1 MTQKTKAYFWLR
13 LIAFTIDLSVFY
25 GTSFIVFNLLQ
36 LLNIYIPVARL
47 TLIFSLFYFPSITIS
62 FKTTIG
68 KVLCGLSVENKSNMN
83 YSMAVLLRELLYK
96 QLFYFIPIY
105 LLIVFFKL
113 TWLSPFFEIIYCL
126 TLTTILFIIFLFQ
139 KRPWYDV
146 WAKTTVIKNTEYNIV
161 NAKKSVVILISLM
174 LIILCIRFI
183 YYVSTNSFNDPFIP
197 QHSKNTISPYVSF
210 LEKQENSKDY
220 IFTLFQKNDIVILC
234 EREHPEMTQYDFIF
248 DLVSDKRFI
257 DNAGIVFSEVG
268 SRSQQS
274 NLDSLMN
281 TNGLTSD
288 ELDIKLCHILQ
299 NYSNFPIW
307 ENTNYFNYLKKL
319 YGLNQHL
326 PKEKR
331 IRHTFTDIDYNWEEI
346 RNKTDY
352 SERLE
357 QNLIK
362 RDELLAD
369 RIIKSYEQILAS
381 NQVRKKCLVI
391 MNYRHAFGPVN
402 VRLGDE
408 SCASYI
414 MKKYPNISANVLI
427 NGVNV
432 SIGLSSPEFLKFLPA
447 QKAPMRYGIWD
458 NSFKAIG
465 NISLGFDFKNSPFGK
480 DEFDLFFI
488 PTGKLLKYQDVF
500 TGYIF
505 YKPLEMHYNSLG
517 FKNIIANGFD
527 KEILKRAVIID
538 DNSSDPDNN
547 LKSVKGKLEMFSK
560 QDITI
565 NTKPYKK
572 YSSVID
578 ILFGTV
584 ILSLGLVLGLIFYL
598 IKIKITKA

>member
-1 MTQKTKAYFWLR
+1 MTQKTKTYFWLR
-13 LIAFTIDLSVFY
+13 LIAFTIDLSVVY
-25 GTSFIVFNLLQ
+25 GTSFVFFNLLQ
-36 LLNIYIPVARL
+36 LLHIYIPVARL
-47 TLIFSLFYFPSITIS
+47 TLIFSLLYFPGITIS
-62 FKTTIG
+62 YKTTIG
-68 KVLCGLSVENKSNMN
+68 KVLCRLSVENKSKNH
-83 YSMAVLLRELLYK
+83 SIALLLRELLYK

-105 LLIVFFKL
+105 LIIVYFKL
-113 TWLSPFFEIIYCL
+113 AWLSPFFEIIYCVV
-126 TLTTILFIIFLFQ
+126 LTTILLIIFLFQ

-146 WAKTTVIKNTEYNIV
+146 WAKTKVIKNTEFNIE
-161 NAKKSVVILISLM
+161 NAKKGVVSLISLS
-174 LIILCIRFI
+174 LVILCIRLI
-183 YYVSTNSFNDPFIP
+183 YYGSTNSFNDPFIP
-197 QHSKNTISPYVSF
+197 QHSKNTISNYVSF
-210 LEKQENSKDY
+210 LEKQENSKNY
-220 IFTLFQKNDIVILC
+220 FFTLFQKNDIVILS

-274 NLDSLMN
+274 SLDSLMN
-281 TNGLTSD
+281 TNGLTGD

-299 NYSNFPIW
+299 NYSHFPIW

-319 YGLNQHL
+319 YGLNQQL

-331 IRHTFTDIDYNWEEI
+331 IRHIFTDIDCNWEEI
-346 RNKTDY
+346 KNRTDY
-352 SERLE
+352 SDKIN
-357 QNLIK
+357 QNLLK

-369 RIIKSYEQILAS
+369 KIIETYEKILAS
-381 NQVRKKCLVI
+381 NQERKKCLVI
-391 MNYRHAFGPVN
+391 MNYRHAFGPVDM
-402 VRLGDE
+402 RLGDE

-414 MKKYPNISANVLI
+414 MRKYPNKSANILI
-427 NGVNV
+427 NGVIV
-432 SIGLSSPEFLKFLPA
+432 SIGLSNPEFPKLVPA
-447 QKAPMRYGIWD
+447 QKAPMRNGIWD

-480 DEFDLFFI
+480 DEFDLFFS

-517 FKNIIANGFD
+517 FKNIVANGFD
-527 KEILKRAVIID
+527 KETLKRAVIID
-538 DNSSDPDNN
+538 DNSSDPDKS
-547 LKSVKGKLEMFSK
+547 LRSVKGKLEMFSK

-565 NTKPYKK
+565 NTKPYQT

-584 ILSLGLVLGLIFYL
+584 LLSLGLALGLIFYL